1 MEQPRSSF
9 YLNTQALG
17 RMVLPLLFAACT
29 STGEVA
35 VKVDSISHQV
45 VPIIGK
51 RLLVDLNEGAG
62 NLFRENEIAT
72 KIMHTLAARGYAQAA
87 TLAEADYRL
96 EFSYGFQ
103 KLHKPSGTGPAVLV
117 GRGMG
122 TTPRYKGHL
131 ALRVFSVSNPSQPLW
146 VGEANG
152 SQESPDMYSL
162 IDYLIVAAINHLG
175 ENMSRPVSY
184 TFNETDSVSTGIP
197 LPDGRG
203 SH

>member
-1 MEQPRSSF
+1 MRQPRRSLHFSAKVI
-9 YLNTQALG
+9 ALIV
-17 RMVLPLLFAACT
+17 MPWVFTACT
-29 STGEVA
+29 SAGEVA

-45 VPIIGK
+45 VPITGK
-51 RLLVDLNEGAG
+51 RLFVDLNEGAG

-72 KIMHTLAARGYAQAA
+72 KIMHTLAARGYAQAE

-103 KLHKPSGTGPAVLV
+103 KLPNPSVTSPAVLV
-117 GRGMG
+117 SMGLG

-131 ALRVFSVSNPSQPLW
+131 TLRVLSISTPSQPLW

-152 SQESPDMYSL
+152 SQQSPDMHSM
-162 IDYLIVAAINHLG
+162 IDYLIAAAVNHLG

-184 TFNETDSVSTGIP
+184 TFSDTDTVSSGVIP
-197 LPDGRG
+197 RSDE
-203 SH
+203 

>member
-1 MEQPRSSF
+1 MDQPRSLF
-9 YLNTQALG
+9 CLNTHALG
-17 RMVLPLLFAACT
+17 CMVLPLMFAACT

-45 VPIIGK
+45 VPITGK

-103 KLHKPSGTGPAVLV
+103 KLHTPFGTGPAVLV
-117 GRGMG
+117 GMGMG

-131 ALRVFSVSNPSQPLW
+131 ALRVFFCL
-146 VGEANG
+146 E
-152 SQESPDMYSL
+152 
-162 IDYLIVAAINHLG
+162 
-175 ENMSRPVSY
+175 
-184 TFNETDSVSTGIP
+184 SVSTALGRRGERKP
-197 LPDGRG
+197 RKPRYVQHDRLPHCGGYQPSRRKYVPPRVL
-203 SH
+203 HV